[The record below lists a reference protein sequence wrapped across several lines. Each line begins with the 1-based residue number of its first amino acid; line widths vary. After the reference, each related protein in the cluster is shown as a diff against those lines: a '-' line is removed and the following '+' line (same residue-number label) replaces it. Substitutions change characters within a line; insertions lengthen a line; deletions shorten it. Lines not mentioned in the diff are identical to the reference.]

1 MDRGAIKAVNPVR
14 RIGNIIGVV
23 GKYRLDLLLDKQ
35 RLPLS
40 LRVLLLP
47 VALFGSPK
55 QSRGERLRK
64 SLEELGPIFV
74 KFGQL
79 LSTRPDLVPAD
90 ISHELAELQDNV
102 PPFSSSLF
110 KENVERALP
119 SPMETIFQS
128 FDANP
133 LASASVAQVHGAVL
147 ADGKDV
153 VVKAVRP
160 DIEKTIR
167 KDLALLYTL
176 ARWVKKYSQDG
187 ERLHPVEVVQDYE
200 SVILGELNLQSEGAN
215 ASLLRHN
222 FSDSPLLH
230 VPEIHWPYSNKDVLV
245 MERIYGVPVTD
256 MDQLNGA
263 GVNLKL
269 LAERGVEIFFTQV
282 FTHNFFHA
290 DMHPGNI
297 FVDISNPASPT
308 YIAVDCAIMG
318 SLSSDDQ
325 YYMAR
330 NLLAMFQRDYRLVA
344 ELHVTSGWVPKD
356 TSINEFTCAIRSVC
370 EPIFQRPLSE
380 ISLGHMLI
388 DLFATARRFNMEVQP
403 SLVLLQ
409 KTLLNIEGL
418 GRQLY
423 PDLDLWQ
430 TAQPY
435 LEQWLKDRYSPKAMF
450 KQLKRYGPD
459 WLEQLPKIPP
469 MVFEALEN
477 LQNRQLDNN
486 QHKGEKD
493 GAKTLGKSGFAA
505 VLGCS
510 AIVAGVTLAMSNPV
524 GLQSQPLSLSAGL
537 VLSGLGILII
547 RWYRL

>member
-1 MDRGAIKAVNPVR
+1 MNSVR

-23 GKYRLDLLLDKQ
+23 GRYRLDLLLDKQ
-35 RLPLS
+35 RLPLA
-40 LRVLLLP
+40 LRAILLP
-47 VALFGSPK
+47 VALFGSTN
-55 QSRGERLRK
+55 QGRGERLRK

-90 ISHELAELQDNV
+90 ISDELAELQDNV
-102 PPFSSSLF
+102 PPFSSALF
-110 KENVERALP
+110 RENVERALP
-119 SPMETIFQS
+119 SPMDTIFQS

-133 LASASVAQVHGAVL
+133 LASASVAQVHGAIL
-147 ADGKDV
+147 ADGRNV

-160 DIEKTIR
+160 NIEKTIR

-176 ARWVKKYSQDG
+176 AKWVKKYSQDG

-256 MDQLNGA
+256 MDQLNAA

-330 NLLAMFQRDYRLVA
+330 NLLAMFQR
-344 ELHVTSGWVPKD
+344 
-356 TSINEFTCAIRSVC
+356 
-370 EPIFQRPLSE
+370 
-380 ISLGHMLI
+380 
-388 DLFATARRFNMEVQP
+388 
-403 SLVLLQ
+403 
-409 KTLLNIEGL
+409 
-418 GRQLY
+418 
-423 PDLDLWQ
+423 
-430 TAQPY
+430 
-435 LEQWLKDRYSPKAMF
+435 
-450 KQLKRYGPD
+450 
-459 WLEQLPKIPP
+459 
-469 MVFEALEN
+469 
-477 LQNRQLDNN
+477 
-486 QHKGEKD
+486 
-493 GAKTLGKSGFAA
+493 
-505 VLGCS
+505 
-510 AIVAGVTLAMSNPV
+510 
-524 GLQSQPLSLSAGL
+524 
-537 VLSGLGILII
+537 
-547 RWYRL
+547 